1 MSIQYSRAAMAA
13 VALLAALALQT
24 VHGQVPNDALIRG
37 WVVEAF
43 AHDPRIDATQLT
55 VDVDSGIVTL
65 GGNAATLAASEYA
78 EAEARKI
85 AGVRG
90 VVNELSVDQRLVND
104 RDIESLIRSR
114 IETSTAL
121 QPQNVV
127 IESVDGIVTLT
138 GWVDSPTEADAA
150 ELLAKQT
157 AHVRGVLN
165 QIDVR
170 PRAHRADREIRSDV
184 INTLRRD
191 VFLTGLPLTVTVQG
205 GVVTLTGTVGDD
217 YERVR
222 AELHSRIVN
231 NVRDVENY
239 LIIDPMLR
247 HGART
252 TAAPPTDIELR
263 DAVISEL
270 QVDSRLSAAGID
282 VNVADGH
289 VMLEG
294 TVPSARM
301 RALAEQ
307 DSLGVVGVAW
317 VTNGLHVI
325 ADAREDWLLKSN
337 VDFRL
342 HSDSMLHD
350 LAIVTVAHD
359 GRVTLLGEVASPAE
373 RSAAGIAALDVRGV
387 TSVSNEIV
395 VRSDDP
401 LNDAEIV
408 SAIARHLDS
417 SSRTRAASTRIHVA
431 AEAGV
436 VTLTGDVDTFA
447 ERLEAAR
454 IASHAVGVWRVR
466 NGLTV
471 RGYAYPWNTWS
482 DRAVA
487 DSDIP
492 TLEPLDDGVL

>member
-1 MSIQYSRAAMAA
+1 MSIQHSR
-13 VALLAALALQT
+13 VALAAGALLT
-24 VHGQVPNDALIRG
+24 VLGLQAAHGQVPNDELIHD
-37 WVVEAF
+37 WVVEAL
-43 AHDPRIDATQLT
+43 AHDPRIDAAQLT
-55 VDVDSGIVTL
+55 IDVDAGIVTL
-65 GGNAATLAASEYA
+65 RGIATTLAASEFA
-78 EAEARKI
+78 AAEARKI
-85 AGVRG
+85 SGVRG

-127 IESVDGIVTLT
+127 IESVDGIVTLS

-150 ELLAKQT
+150 ELLVKQT
-157 AHVRGVLN
+157 AHVRGVRN

-170 PRAHRADREIRSDV
+170 PRVHRADREIRIDV
-184 INTLRRD
+184 IDTLRRD

-205 GVVTLTGTVGDD
+205 GVVTLTGSVGDD
-217 YERVR
+217 YERTR
-222 AELHSRIVN
+222 AEMRSRVVN
-231 NVRDVENY
+231 NVRDVVNY

-252 TAAPPTDIELR
+252 TVAPPTDTELR
-263 DAVISEL
+263 DAVVAEL

-282 VNVADGH
+282 VSVADGGIT
-289 VMLEG
+289 LEG

-307 DSLGVVGVAW
+307 DALDVVGVAW
-317 VTNGLHVI
+317 VTNDLQVI
-325 ADAREDWLLKSN
+325 ADTREDWLLKSN

-350 LAIVTVAHD
+350 LAIVTVVHD
-359 GRVTLLGEVASPAE
+359 GRVTLLGEVARPAE

-401 LNDAEIV
+401 MNDA
-408 SAIARHLDS
+408 D
-417 SSRTRAASTRIHVA
+417 TRAVSGRIHVA
-431 AEAGV
+431 AETGV

-471 RGYAYPWNTWS
+471 NGYAYPWNTWS

-487 DSDIP
+487 DAEIP